1 LARVAAA
8 VVAPAVA
15 AVQTVPA
22 AVAAAV
28 AVAAVA
34 QSEHVA
40 AAAAA
45 ATAVVAAVA
54 VVQVEADSVEVAEC
68 ESLDDARRCFHGGAL
83 PLLGTQRAQWRGT
96 GGCCHHLHSADAE
109 EDHLPGTELERV

>member
-1 LARVAAA
+1 MARVAAA

-22 AVAAAV
+22 A
-28 AVAAVA
+28 
-34 QSEHVA
+34 A

-45 ATAVVAAVA
+45 VAAAAVAHSEHAAAAAAVVAAVA
-54 VVQVEADSVEVAEC
+54 VTEC
-68 ESLDDARRCFHGGAL
+68 ESLDDARSCFRGGAL